1 MSLLLS
7 RVLVLQ
13 SVSSTSELR
22 QLDRKLNPF
31 RGESAESPVV
41 LDLLPDFRDILR
53 PDVLGVTFAG
63 MTVAQLVVGAPT

>member
-1 MSLLLS
+1 MFLCFNLS
-7 RVLVLQ
+7 PSRLSFANLIA
-13 SVSSTSELR
+13 SSTH
-22 QLDRKLNPF
+22 F